1 MAREW
6 VTDGLWNEIKPL
18 LPERPPRPRGGRPPA
33 DDRACLVGILFVL
46 HTGCGW
52 NQIPGELAPSG
63 PTCWRR
69 FRAWT
74 EAGVW
79 ADLWRRILRH
89 LGKDDGVDLA
99 RAVVDSASF
108 RAVFGGAIRGRTPRI
123 AGKTAA
129 NAT

>member
-6 VTDGLWNEIKPL
+6 VTDALWNEIQPL
-18 LPERPPRPRGGRPPA
+18 LPQRPPRPKGGRPPA

-52 NQIPGELAPSG
+52 NQIPAELAPSG

-69 FRAWT
+69 FRDWT

-79 ADLWRRILRH
+79 PQLWRRILRH
-89 LGKDDGVDLA
+89 LGKNEGINLS
-99 RAVVDSASF
+99 RAVADSASF
-108 RAVFGGAIRGRTPRI
+108 RAVFGGRIPGRTPRI
-123 AGKTAA
+123 AAKTAA
-129 NAT
+129 NGT

>member
-6 VTDGLWNEIKPL
+6 VSDALWNEIKPL

-46 HTGCGW
+46 RTGCGW
-52 NQIPGELAPSG
+52 NQIPAELAPSG

-69 FRAWT
+69 LRDWT
-74 EAGVW
+74 QAGVW
-79 ADLWRRILRH
+79 EKLWRKVLRH
-89 LGKDDGVDLA
+89 LGKDEGVDLS

-108 RAVFGGAIRGRTPRI
+108 RAVFGGRTRGQTPRI
-123 AGKTAA
+123 DAKTGA
-129 NAT
+129 NAI